1 MVQDLEVRVSP
12 SATSRK
18 SLTDLADMTAIST
31 THHAHRRLRMPLEK
45 LFARH
50 SILRI
55 EPCVISRTEKLCARL
70 ESYRG
75 SGEAANLINAFS
87 SLTTDIISS
96 VIFEDSSDYL
106 SDLNFN
112 DEWSQTLKM
121 GTLSV
126 PLLKHMP

>member
-1 MVQDLEVRVSP
+1 
-12 SATSRK
+12 
-18 SLTDLADMTAIST
+18 
-31 THHAHRRLRMPLEK
+31 MPLEK

-55 EPCVISRTEKLCARL
+55 EPRVMSRTEKLCARL

-75 SGEAANLINAFS
+75 SDEAINLTNAFS

-96 VIFEDSSDYL
+96 VIFEEPRDYL
-106 SDLNFN
+106 SDPNFN
-112 DEWSQTLKM
+112 DEWYQTLKM

-126 PLLKHMP
+126 PLLKHMPWISR

>member
-1 MVQDLEVRVSP
+1 MSP

-18 SLTDLADMTAIST
+18 LLTDLADMTAIST
-31 THHAHRRLRMPLEK
+31 THDAHRRLRMPLEK

-55 EPCVISRTEKLCARL
+55 EPRVISRTEKLCTRL

-75 SGEAANLINAFS
+75 SDEAVNLTNAFS
-87 SLTTDIISS
+87 SLTTEIISS
-96 VIFEDSSDYL
+96 IIFEEPSDYL
-106 SDLNFN
+106 SDPNFN
-112 DEWSQTLKM
+112 DEWYQTLKM

-126 PLLKHMP
+126 PLLKHIPWISR